1 MGTSVNILLLT
12 ERLRNKRKR
21 EGECCLFLDYK
32 SAYNT
37 VNRKQLC
44 SIMKR
49 KKILSDNEIDFLE
62 GLHEA
67 LYFKCGSQRFYLK
80 NGVHQG
86 SPISSALFD
95 IYMEEVIEQLKTRY
109 DNFTFWYKLY
119 ADDVVISV
127 NHLHLD

>member
-1 MGTSVNILLLT
+1 
-12 ERLRNKRKR
+12 
-21 EGECCLFLDYK
+21 
-32 SAYNT
+32 
-37 VNRKQLC
+37 
-44 SIMKR
+44 MKR